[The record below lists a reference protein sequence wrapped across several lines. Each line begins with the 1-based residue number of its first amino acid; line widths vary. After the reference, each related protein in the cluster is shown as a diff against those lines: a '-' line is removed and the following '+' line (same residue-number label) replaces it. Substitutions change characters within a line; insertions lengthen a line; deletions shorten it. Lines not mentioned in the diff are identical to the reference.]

1 MAKNTKVEN
10 VIVLQSKFDL
20 EFQRVWFGTAKLMP
34 DRIVLKGL
42 FYKRSVML
50 SQIQEVRWSSD
61 LIVLGL
67 YDGDELDMI
76 IQSAA
81 LWKYELQA
89 RCSLTDPAM
98 PLVEIDA
105 VVDNPKW
112 TSLESGLPKSQP
124 ETSIPIQKELDLSE
138 NGFKP
143 VGSTRES
150 SYKVKSLFAHDR
162 PQQD

>member
-1 MAKNTKVEN
+1 MAKNTKIEN
-10 VIVLQSKFDL
+10 VVVLQSKFDL
-20 EFQRVWFGTAKLMP
+20 EFRRVLFGTAKLMP
-34 DRIVLKGL
+34 DRIFLKGL
-42 FYKRSVML
+42 FYKRTIML

-89 RCSLTDPAM
+89 RCSLTDSAM
-98 PLVEIDA
+98 PLVENDT
-105 VVDNPKW
+105 VVDNPTW
-112 TSLESGLPKSQP
+112 TSLESNLPKSQP
-124 ETSIPIQKELDLSE
+124 ESFIPIQKELDLSE
-138 NGFKP
+138 TGFKP
-143 VGSTRES
+143 TGSTRES